1 LVLGEGQNTEE
12 VSLLGA
18 GIRCWGAAVER
29 FEMAEP
35 RALRDGEVLIEV
47 KAAGV
52 GNWDEVA
59 RKGEWNLGHRPPI
72 ALGLEAAG
80 VVSALG
86 PGVERWLVGD
96 QVLTHPL
103 PLVDQGT
110 WAPWLI
116 ARGELLARKPIG
128 VSWSRA
134 GAFAVPALT
143 AIQVLD
149 ETLHVMPGETL
160 LVNGGGS
167 VTGGLLVSLAGLRG
181 ATAIVTAGPCSRDR
195 VARIG
200 AESVLDYHDADWPRR
215 VVELTDGRGV
225 DAAANVIRGGA
236 ARAMAAVRDGG
247 RLATITSDPPD
258 PARGIRV
265 DSVYVRPD
273 GPQLELAC
281 NALAAGQLP
290 FTIGAR
296 FPLADAGA
304 ALARA
309 IAGRGGAV
317 VLELD

>member
-1 LVLGEGQNTEE
+1 MLV
-12 VSLLGA
+12 A
-18 GIRCWGAAVER
+18 GIRRWGGAIER
-29 FEMAEP
+29 FETADP

-47 KAAGV
+47 RAAGV
-52 GNWDEVA
+52 GHWDDIV
-59 RKGEWNLGHRPPI
+59 RTGEWDPGRCPPL
-72 ALGLEAAG
+72 ALGVEAAG
-80 VVSALG
+80 VVRAIG
-86 PGVERWLVGD
+86 AGVERWSAGD
-96 QVLTHPL
+96 EVTTHPL

-116 ARGELLARKPIG
+116 ARGEMLARKPAG

-149 ETLHVMPGETL
+149 EALRVGPGETL

-181 ATAIVTAGPCSRDR
+181 ARAIATAGPASRDR

-200 AESVLDYHDADWPRR
+200 AESVLDYHDDNWPRD
-215 VVELTDGRGV
+215 VVELTAGRGV
-225 DAAANVIRGGA
+225 DAAANVAPGGA
-236 ARAMAAVRDGG
+236 SQALAAVRDGG
-247 RLATITSDPPD
+247 RLATITSDPPG

-265 DSVYVRPD
+265 HSVYVRPD

-290 FTIGAR
+290 FMIGAR
-296 FPLADAGA
+296 FPLAEARA

-309 IAGRGGAV
+309 VAGSGGAV
-317 VLELD
+317 VLELG